1 MREFSPGRRNGIKFI
16 AVAAG
21 AAMLAPFRPLA
32 IAASE
37 TGLQPINLISF
48 PGSYNVLLWAAA
60 ERGFFAAEGLAVT
73 QELTTTSMYLAR
85 KTVAGDF
92 DIAIASIDNVV
103 AYNEGQGQVALDRK
117 SDMFAFM
124 NLRPNTILP
133 LLVQGDI
140 AGFDDLKGKTLA
152 VDAISTGFSFVLRK
166 ILESHG
172 LGPEDY
178 ELVSVG
184 NARDR
189 LKALKDGDHAGA
201 VLTPPFDGMARAAG
215 LKQLGSSADAFPE
228 YQGTC
233 FISTRRWAQDN
244 RQHLLAFT
252 RAVLRA
258 GAWLKDT
265 ANRAQ
270 AANILL
276 RNMPQLSP
284 DAAAGAVA
292 GLAASL
298 DPELNLAGIET
309 VLALRSQYAEPAKKL
324 DDPMRYLDLSY
335 LREAEADL

>member
-1 MREFSPGRRNGIKFI
+1 MPEFSSGRRKAIKS
-16 AVAAG
+16 VAILAG
-21 AAMLAPFRPLA
+21 AAVLSPMRGLA

-60 ERGFFAAEGLAVT
+60 ERGFFAAEGLVVT

-92 DIAIASIDNVV
+92 HIAIASIDNVV
-103 AYNEGQGQVALDRK
+103 AYNEGQGQVPLDRK

-124 NLRPNTILP
+124 NLRPNTVLP

-140 AGFDDLKGKTLA
+140 ATFDDLRGRTLA

-166 ILESHG
+166 ILETHG
-172 LGPEDY
+172 LSPNDY

-189 LKALKDGDHAGA
+189 LRALKAGDHAGA
-201 VLTPPFDGMARAAG
+201 VLTPPFDGMAKAAG
-215 LKQLGSSADAFPE
+215 LKVLGTSADAFPQ

-244 RQHLLAFT
+244 RAQLVAFT
-252 RAVLRA
+252 RAVLRS
-258 GAWLKDT
+258 GVWLKDP
-265 ANRAQ
+265 ANRAE
-270 AANILL
+270 AADILL
-276 RNMPQLSP
+276 RNMPQLSAQ
-284 DAAAGAVA
+284 AAAGAVA